1 MRALNQSSS
10 SQHPHWHSHACTW
23 EEQRQKEQEDDGEG
37 GLAGHKLQVRRD
49 PVCVQCVRKEIK
61 TLNVLIGSYS
71 LSSLVPFLSWS
82 PPDTLCS
89 QKSLAD
95 TPDVVAHT
103 CNRNTLEAK
112 ASVCQTTE
120 RANVEPGV
128 WLPPTI
134 PALQGHP
141 WPNSEV
147 EVSQG
152 YRGSCPR

>member
-1 MRALNQSSS
+1 MFLLDQ
-10 SQHPHWHSHACTW
+10 T
-23 EEQRQKEQEDDGEG
+23 
-37 GLAGHKLQVRRD
+37 
-49 PVCVQCVRKEIK
+49 
-61 TLNVLIGSYS
+61 

-103 CNRNTLEAK
+103 CNRNTLEAE

-120 RANVEPGV
+120 RANMEPGV
-128 WLPPTI
+128 WLAPTI

-152 YRGSCPR
+152 YRRSCPKRRHTGMGRAYRSPLPLGRVLGVGCSAAIWMGKRSLARPKFDC

>member
-1 MRALNQSSS
+1 MRALNHSSS

-23 EEQRQKEQEDDGEG
+23 EEQRQKKQEDDGG
-37 GLAGHKLQVRRD
+37 GGFTGHKLQVQRD
-49 PVCVQCVRKEIK
+49 PVCVQCVRKKIRHSMFLLDY
-61 TLNVLIGSYS
+61 TL
-71 LSSLVPFLSWS
+71 LSFLVPFLSWS
-82 PPDTLCS
+82 PPDTLRS

-103 CNRNTLEAK
+103 CNPNTLEAE

-120 RANVEPGV
+120 GANLEPGV
-128 WLPPTI
+128 WLSSVS

-147 EVSQG
+147 EASQG
-152 YRGSCPR
+152 YRKSCPK